1 MKNPCKYSFFPQM
14 KWFLLQGNLVPELEF
29 SLGGTSV
36 AVWMSPDSETGS
48 VESFGSE
55 SADSEK
61 AKISDIS

>member
-1 MKNPCKYSFFPQM
+1 MVSDSGESGSGAGAY
-14 KWFLLQGNLVPELEF
+14 LR
-29 SLGGTSV
+29 GTSV
-36 AVWMSPDSETGS
+36 SVWMSPDSETGS

>member
-1 MKNPCKYSFFPQM
+1 MVSVSEES
-14 KWFLLQGNLVPELEF
+14 GSGAGA

-55 SADSEK
+55 SAYRIPVSYKNFNRQREGNVC
-61 AKISDIS
+61 